1 MAKLSVNGLDAL
13 LLDLAEVAAI
23 PDNVADEML
32 TAEAEIVADAI
43 RKEAEQ
49 LGMYSGY
56 NTSNNTRDTSPGNM
70 LPGQTRSYSTGT
82 LAKSVKIRKKM
93 DRKGAE
99 RRKVVY
105 FSGSRKRG
113 NTVTKNSEIAF
124 LNEYGTR
131 TINQRNFV
139 WTAIEKSKEAAGKA
153 MEAIYNNW
161 MKSKNL

>member
-23 PDNVADEML
+23 PDDVADEML
-32 TAEAEIVADAI
+32 SAEAEIVADAI
-43 RKEAEQ
+43 RKEASQ

-70 LPGQTRSYSTGT
+70 LPGQTKSYSTGT
-82 LAKSVKIRKKM
+82 LAKSVRVRKKM
-93 DRKGAE
+93 ERKGAE
-99 RRKVVY
+99 RRKVIY

-113 NTVTKNSEIAF
+113 NTVTRNSEIAF

-139 WTAIEKSKEAAGKA
+139 WVAIEKSKGAAHKA
-153 MEAIYNNW
+153 MKKIYDEFL
-161 MKSKNL
+161 KSKNL

>member
-1 MAKLSVNGLDAL
+1 MARLRVDGLDAL

-23 PDNVADEML
+23 PDKVADEML

-43 RKEAEQ
+43 RKEASQ

-56 NTSNNTRDTSPGNM
+56 NTSNNIRYTSESNM

-82 LAKSVKIRKKM
+82 LAESVKIRKKM
-93 DRKGAE
+93 ERKGAE
-99 RRKVVY
+99 RRKTIY

-131 TINQRNFV
+131 TINQRNFIWV
-139 WTAIEKSKEAAGKA
+139 AIEKSKDAAYKV
-153 MEAIYNNW
+153 MESIYDQFL
-161 MKSKNL
+161 KDKGL